1 MELHRQWLGTFIS
14 TSSAAQNQDHS
25 VPWWPTMRYLTCL
38 SGHWSGNIEPWML
51 RPWSENLLIN
61 WSRVSCS
68 SLVLSNRPCSTTYLC
83 QVCSIH
89 YCQYAEWLLC
99 SFPYNFNIPYI
110 THRTSS
116 AHSTVTSSLIILALL
131 FKNVMPLAL
140 NSVRTTSHVSVLR
153 NATPLFIGASRLHR
167 TTLFQQSLRVFPKF
181 IQKAVSKAMTPVVA
195 PKAVP
200 PVFVSKLIDA
210 ETRQRHRIKRM
221 AAQRIYQQNARRPAA
236 KIYNAGPF
244 LYYGH
249 TGSNYYD
256 YDPGKSNS
264 NPFSQ
269 ILRACIQGFWLAFWL
284 GGFDS
289 FSDVVHGR

>member
-1 MELHRQWLGTFIS
+1 M
-14 TSSAAQNQDHS
+14 QNDCC
-25 VPWWPTMRYLTCL
+25 VP
-38 SGHWSGNIEPWML
+38 
-51 RPWSENLLIN
+51 
-61 WSRVSCS
+61 
-68 SLVLSNRPCSTTYLC
+68 
-83 QVCSIH
+83 
-89 YCQYAEWLLC
+89 
-99 SFPYNFNIPYI
+99 
-110 THRTSS
+110 
-116 AHSTVTSSLIILALL
+116 SLITSISLTSLIAPALL
-131 FKNVMPLAL
+131 FKNIMPLAL

-153 NATPLFIGASRLHR
+153 NAPPLFIGASRLHR

-195 PKAVP
+195 PIAVP
-200 PVFVSKLIDA
+200 PVFVSKLINA

-256 YDPGKSNS
+256 YDSGKSNS
-264 NPFSQ
+264 NPFSR

-284 GGFDS
+284 GVFDS
-289 FSDVVHGR
+289 FSDVIHGRENDESRGEVGRLRKENSELKGQSEEEFEDEEFDRLINV

>member
-1 MELHRQWLGTFIS
+1 MPVRALVGQYRTMD
-14 TSSAAQNQDHS
+14 A
-25 VPWWPTMRYLTCL
+25 PTLKREFANKLKQ
-38 SGHWSGNIEPWML
+38 I
-51 RPWSENLLIN
+51 
-61 WSRVSCS
+61 
-68 SLVLSNRPCSTTYLC
+68 
-83 QVCSIH
+83 
-89 YCQYAEWLLC
+89 
-99 SFPYNFNIPYI
+99 
-110 THRTSS
+110 
-116 AHSTVTSSLIILALL
+116 TSSLIILALL

-167 TTLFQQSLRVFPKF
+167 TTLFQQSLRVFPRF

-200 PVFVSKLIDA
+200 TVFVSKLIDA

-221 AAQRIYQQNARRPAA
+221 AAQRIYQQNARRLAA

-256 YDPGKSNS
+256 YDPGKSN
-264 NPFSQ
+264 
-269 ILRACIQGFWLAFWL
+269 R
-284 GGFDS
+284 GFDS
-289 FSDVVHGR
+289 FSDVVHGRIPLGEAGQEEEDEGENEEIRKLEEENDESRGEVGRLRKENSELKGQSEEEFEDEEFDRLVNG